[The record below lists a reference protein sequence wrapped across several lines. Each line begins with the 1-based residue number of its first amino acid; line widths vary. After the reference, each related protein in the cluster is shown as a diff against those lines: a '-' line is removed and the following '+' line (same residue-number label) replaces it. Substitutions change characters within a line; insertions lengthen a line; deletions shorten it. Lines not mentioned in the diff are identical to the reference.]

1 MRRHI
6 THISKENFLPVFYEA
21 YTASI
26 TPDNIRAGFR
36 ASGLVPFDP
45 EYVISQLDIIAIART
60 PSPNPSL
67 LTQAWQSKMLNNIKE
82 ATS

>member
-1 MRRHI
+1 M
-6 THISKENFLPVFYEA
+6 FYET

-45 EYVISQLDIIAIART
+45 EYIISQLDIVTIART
-60 PSPNPSL
+60 PSPN
-67 LTQAWQSKMLNNIKE
+67 IKP
-82 ATS
+82 